1 MANKNQEAET
11 TTGGLEFVED
21 CDAQV
26 ILGTTPK
33 RKQKIKIF
41 VPVGSFARWKITYDN
56 GKPIDELPG
65 YYLSRREAMK
75 AVTLWERAAK
85 KTIDA
90 KQFEFF
96 GDKEPP
102 VLKRKRVRGARAEA
116 NTS

>member
-1 MANKNQEAET
+1 MTHKNQKVAT
-11 TTGGLEFVED
+11 TMGGLSFVED
-21 CDAQV
+21 CDNQI

-41 VPVGSFARWKITYDN
+41 VPIGSFARWKITYDN
-56 GKPIDELPG
+56 GHPIDELPG

-75 AVTLWERAAK
+75 AATTWERATK
-85 KTIDA
+85 RTVDA
-90 KQFEFF
+90 KWDELF

-102 VLKRKRVRGARAEA
+102 VLKRKPVSGARAEA

>member
-1 MANKNQEAET
+1 VET
-11 TTGGLEFVED
+11 TTGGLSFVEN
-21 CDAQV
+21 CDDQI
-26 ILGTTPK
+26 ILVSTPK

-56 GKPIDELPG
+56 GKAIDELPG
-65 YYLSRREAMK
+65 YYLSRREAMR
-75 AVTLWERAAK
+75 AVTIWERTAK
-85 KTIDA
+85 KTMDA
-90 KQFEFF
+90 KQFEIF